1 MPGFLESID
10 LLTGIAFVDAPAEQ
24 TLGLEREV
32 VELFDE
38 LRDRMLRYLLG
49 FGLAMPD
56 CEEIVQ
62 ESFLALFLHLRRGRS
77 RRNLR
82 SWLFRVAHNLAL
94 KNRQSTQRQVQHLAE
109 WRYAALD
116 LDANPEEQVSQR
128 QMQERLQSVYQA
140 LPERCRRCLSLRAEG
155 LTYREIAEVLD
166 ISLGAVAILL
176 ARSLARMAEATKRL
190 L

>member
-1 MPGFLESID
+1 MREFLEQFDILPRIGSGSRP
-10 LLTGIAFVDAPAEQ
+10 LPHSHGT
-24 TLGLEREV
+24 EREV

-62 ESFLALFLHLRRGRS
+62 ETFLALFLHLRKGRS

-94 KNRQSTQRQVQHLAE
+94 KNLQSASREARHLVDCDGELVSAST
-109 WRYAALD
+109 
-116 LDANPEEQVSQR
+116 PEELCSENQTQQR
-128 QMQERLQSVYQA
+128 LRSVFYV
-140 LPERCRRCLSLRAEG
+140 LPEESRRCLSLRAEG
-155 LTYREIAEVLD
+155 FTYREIALILD
-166 ISLGAVAILL
+166 MSLGAVAISL
-176 ARSLARMAEATKRL
+176 ARSLSRMAEAAKR
-190 L
+190 